1 MDVGAV
7 RGQETGIARL
17 PSKFS
22 REVFGV
28 ADSGACNHHTSM
40 SVPDWLEKKRPG
52 RRVEGLAACLLPFE
66 PDGKMAETAFRE
78 AVARTSEA
86 GLGCA
91 VNMDTGYANYIE
103 AEERTAVLRWT
114 TGTLGSGKFFA
125 AGAFV
130 DGKEGELVELYRR
143 EMDEIASSGGTPVI
157 FQTTRFHD
165 WEPQRI
171 VDLYATICE
180 PYQAVIGFELGRVFA
195 PFGMIYNEET
205 IRGLMSIPSLM
216 GIKHSS
222 LSRAEELK
230 RLALRDELRPEFRIY
245 TGNDL
250 GIDMIEYGSDYL
262 LGLAAFC
269 PEKFA
274 ERDRYWEEQD
284 ERYYELADALQYL
297 GNVGFRAAVPAYK
310 HSCAVFQHLLG
321 RIPSSKPHPSC
332 PRRPDWETEIMR
344 DCALRLGYQMQA
356 HAGSVVGETS

>member
-1 MDVGAV
+1 MQLTEG
-7 RGQETGIARL
+7 
-17 PSKFS
+17 
-22 REVFGV
+22 
-28 ADSGACNHHTSM
+28 M
-40 SVPDWLEKKRPG
+40 SVLDWIGKKRPG
-52 RRVEGLAACLLPFE
+52 REVQGLAACLLPFE
-66 PDGKMAETAFRE
+66 EDGAMAERAFRE
-78 AVARTSEA
+78 AVQRTETA

-91 VNMDTGYANYIE
+91 VNMDTGYANYLE
-103 AEERTAVLRWT
+103 AAERTEVLRWT
-114 TGTLGSGKFFA
+114 TETLGEGRFFA

-130 DGKEGELVELYRR
+130 EGREGDLAELYQR
-143 EMDEIASSGGTPVI
+143 EMDEIASFGGTPVI

-165 WEPQRI
+165 WEAERI
-171 VDLYATICE
+171 VDLYARICA
-180 PYQAVIGFELGRVFA
+180 PYESVIGFELGKVFA
-195 PFGMIYNEET
+195 PFGMIYDEEV
-205 IRGLMSIPSLM
+205 IRGLMDIPSLI

-230 RLALRDELRPEFRIY
+230 RLALRDERRPDFRIY

-274 ERDRYWEEQD
+274 ERDRYWKEGD

-321 RIPSSKPHPSC
+321 RIPSSEPHPSC
-332 PRRPDWETEIMR
+332 PRRPEWEAGMME
-344 DCALRLGYQMQA
+344 DCARRLGYQL
-356 HAGSVVGETS
+356 